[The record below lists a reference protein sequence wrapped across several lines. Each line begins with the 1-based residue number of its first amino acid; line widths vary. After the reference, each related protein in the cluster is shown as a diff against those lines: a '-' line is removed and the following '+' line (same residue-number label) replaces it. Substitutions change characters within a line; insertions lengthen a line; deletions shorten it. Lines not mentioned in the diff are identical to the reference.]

1 MQSTVANLPGA
12 KLAPFYSIL
21 QTFMDRSAA
30 IAKIR
35 AMIALT
41 KSTTFSGE
49 ALAAVAAINRLCL
62 RHDLDVIGD
71 VITKWHKPTK
81 ADDHKDLNFL
91 D

>member
-1 MQSTVANLPGA
+1 
-12 KLAPFYSIL
+12 
-21 QTFMDRSAA
+21 MDRSAA
-30 IAKIR
+30 IAKIK
-35 AMIALT
+35 AMIALR

-49 ALAAVAAINRLCL
+49 ALAATAAINRLCL

-71 VITKWHKPTK
+71 VICNWHKPTK